1 MDRGGSNRPP
11 TAIKAVY
18 YRYQFSRWDE
28 LQRGRWWT
36 RTPIQGSPPQLILK
50 PLEHTPVRR
59 ASPYRSW
66 TLGACVIGAAAAAVA
81 VLRGNVAMAHRCG
94 LGLLGAGFLVAFGV
108 MLSAEYTA
116 KECAMVPGMDHA
128 RRLATALLEGPM
140 ASYFEG
146 RHGYTKL
153 HAMIA
158 AGLAATA
165 VTVLGAASAAARGGV
180 PVSSFAVVV
189 ACVVCFVLATPPWPV
204 AYIT

>member
-1 MDRGGSNRPP
+1 M
-11 TAIKAVY
+11 
-18 YRYQFSRWDE
+18 
-28 LQRGRWWT
+28 
-36 RTPIQGSPPQLILK
+36 
-50 PLEHTPVRR
+50 
-59 ASPYRSW
+59 
-66 TLGACVIGAAAAAVA
+66 IGAAAAAVA

-116 KECAMVPGMDHA
+116 KECTMVPGMGHA

-165 VTVLGAASAAARGGV
+165 VTVLGAASAPAHPAASTLALQLVDAQCPKQPPKQSPQGAHRLQPSPRAAGRRGR
-180 PVSSFAVVV
+180 SRA
-189 ACVVCFVLATPPWPV
+189 
-204 AYIT
+204 